1 MINCVKPEEAKSL
14 LVFRT
19 CFDSSEVDH
28 NRGSGRIPPSFR
40 MSASVHADE
49 VLCVYGRPV
58 LWRTMCTMCALCA
71 EVQWFTPN
79 VD

>member
-1 MINCVKPEEAKSL
+1 MIIVSNLKRQSL
-14 LVFRT
+14 
-19 CFDSSEVDH
+19 CSSSEPALIVQKSIVIE
-28 NRGSGRIPPSFR
+28 GVGRIPLSFR

-58 LWRTMCTMCALCA
+58 LWRTTCA